1 MNLCEF
7 KSYSLFLSAHKRQA
21 ALNEIQRLKVEGTL
35 RPQNPSGHDT
45 SNFSEHG
52 TLHISSITLP
62 VKRDFV
68 RSIAAED
75 DISHHFVC
83 LAKCQDVVLATS
95 VLSIANTKDLE
106 GGQSLKFSSTLTLS
120 DLYSNFRITLEI
132 YTLSSRKEMLPHDV
146 KYHINKKVCIVQVS
160 NTIH

>member
-1 MNLCEF
+1 MF
-7 KSYSLFLSAHKRQA
+7 PAHRRQA

-35 RPQNPSGHDT
+35 RPQNPSGQDL

-52 TLHISSITLP
+52 TLHISDITLP

-75 DISHHFVC
+75 NSHHFVC

-95 VLSIANTKDLE
+95 VLSIVNTRDLQ
-106 GGQSLKFSSTLTLS
+106 GGQALRFPASLTLA
-120 DLYSNFRITLEI
+120 DLYTNFRVTLEV
-132 YTLSSRKEMLPHDV
+132 YTMACRKEVLPHDV
-146 KYHINKKVCIVQVS
+146 KYHINKKVCLPMFYIFLES
-160 NTIH
+160 